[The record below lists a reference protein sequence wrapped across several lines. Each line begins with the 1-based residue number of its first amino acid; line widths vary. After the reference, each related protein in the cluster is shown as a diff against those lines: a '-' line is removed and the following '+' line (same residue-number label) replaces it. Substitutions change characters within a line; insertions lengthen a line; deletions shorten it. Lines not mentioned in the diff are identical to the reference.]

1 MNISIS
7 NATQQATMDGD
18 GNFSKITTC
27 YIVELDCK
35 EGGANAEIDVLLA
48 VKNYVETSMQNL
60 PLESIEIE
68 SRESG
73 SIYRANVTY
82 AQPSG
87 GSGGSSNTS
96 NDDEPTVSFDCGG
109 GTRHVDY
116 SLNQQHLKGEL
127 EAGGLINWNG
137 KTGSEMDVKGV
148 DVPTAQ
154 LRKTYTRNMRL
165 SELTSKYERQ
175 LAALVGKV
183 NKKKW
188 KGWEPG
194 EVMFLGC
201 SYSGKKTEKISV
213 SFNFSIQPNE
223 NSAEIAD
230 VKFSKKG
237 FEFVWGI
244 KKTMTTE
251 SGHPQAVITDL
262 YVDQVV
268 DYADFSILGV

>member
-87 GSGGSSNTS
+87 GSGGSSSTS

-109 GTRHVDY
+109 GTRHIDI
-116 SLNQQHLKGEL
+116 SLNQRHLKGDL
-127 EAGGLINWNG
+127 DAGGLINWNG
-137 KTGSEMDVKGV
+137 KTGDGMDVSGV

-154 LRKTYTRNMRL
+154 LRKTYTRSMRL

-175 LAALVGKV
+175 LANLVGKV
-183 NKKKW
+183 NAKKW

-201 SYSGKKTEKISV
+201 SYSGRRTERISV
-213 SFNFSIQPNE
+213 SYNFSIQLNE
-223 NSAEIAD
+223 KGAEMAG
-230 VKFSKKG
+230 VKFDKQG

-244 KKTMTTE
+244 KKTTAAE
-251 SGHPQAVITDL
+251 SGYPRVDITDL
-262 YVDQVV
+262 YVDKVV
-268 DYADFSILGV
+268 ESADFAVLGV